1 MKRNMAL
8 IRRIA
13 VAALAL
19 LLAAGSLS
27 AQTAQEKK
35 AREGRLIDART
46 AMDLGDYRTAEKI
59 LTELSRQPDND
70 AALYYLAVIELGTK
84 RFAAAQEH
92 FARAAA
98 IDPGNFWYRDALAVA
113 YSMDG
118 KDEKTVET
126 YEQLLKDFPDRND
139 LWFNLVNLYLKLKR
153 NDRALEAMDQIE
165 TLYGKN
171 EAVTSTR
178 YDLLMQDYKA
188 DEALQVLADYNES
201 NPSPVI
207 RARMGDHVMSQAK
220 DSLARSYYEQALAL
234 QPDYSPA
241 LLGLAECCRIR
252 RDFPGYFSTLDTFV
266 GNADIPAGYKS
277 QYLGRL
283 LGLVFSQ
290 EDAAFLQT
298 FRPQLDSLIGTAV
311 TLHPA
316 DSAVVSTAGAYYNS
330 TGRGGKAIEVFGR
343 NKDLHPDSPGA
354 RLTWIQTLAYNGR
367 MDDAAAQCDSAIAR
381 FPGEYA
387 FYELKN
393 AVLYNRQDEDG
404 LLANCQA
411 ILDRFGDDRQ
421 TTVAKMEAHM
431 VNFTSPAA
439 RRPEDSGPEN
449 GWTSAEKR
457 LWIATMIRIR
467 RLVSPDR
474 SYSGRRAGVRAITIT
489 FHTTARAS
497 DRRVSFRIYH
507 SAASVSPAPMHCP
520 TTVINTVPMETP
532 MQAARDQ
539 NVWPVVLAAIWDV
552 PKVATSMPSTTLA
565 AWNRVFSTEFGIATL
580 RIRLD
585 MEAFSLNTCPG

>member
-8 IRRIA
+8 IRRIV

-178 YDLLMQDYKA
+178 YDLLMQEYKA

-207 RARMGDHVMSQAK
+207 LTRMGDHVMSQAK

-241 LLGLAECCRIR
+241 LLGLAESCRIR

-283 LGLVFSQ
+283 LSLVFSQ

-316 DSAVVSTAGAYYNS
+316 DSAIVSTAGAYYNS
-330 TGRGGKAIEVFGR
+330 TGRGEKAIEVFGR

-367 MDDAAAQCDSAIAR
+367 LDDAAAQCDSAIAR
-381 FPGEYA
+381 FPREYA

-421 TTVAKMEAHM
+421 T
-431 VNFTSPAA
+431 
-439 RRPEDSGPEN
+439 
-449 GWTSAEKR
+449 
-457 LWIATMIRIR
+457 
-467 RLVSPDR
+467 
-474 SYSGRRAGVRAITIT
+474 
-489 FHTTARAS
+489 
-497 DRRVSFRIYH
+497 
-507 SAASVSPAPMHCP
+507 
-520 TTVINTVPMETP
+520 
-532 MQAARDQ
+532 
-539 NVWPVVLAAIWDV
+539 
-552 PKVATSMPSTTLA
+552 KVATLSTIGDILYQ
-565 AWNRVFSTEFGIATL
+565 RG
-580 RIRLD
+580 D
-585 MEAFSLNTCPG
+585 DKEAFKYYKKVLKIDPDYAPALNNYAYYLSLKGKQLEKALKMSRKTVEQEPDNPTYLDTIGWILHLMGRSSEAKAYFKHAMLYGGKESATCLAHYAAVLKALGEEDLAKVYRNQAELRSKEGKE